1 MTATKRAKV
10 SDLAR
15 ERAARQDERNKQF
28 KFYLEGMSEED
39 QMLMLR
45 MLEHLAANSPKYTR
59 NVDPF
64 PPKGGAA

>member
-15 ERAARQDERNKQF
+15 ERAARQDERNKLLE
-28 KFYLEGMSEED
+28 FYLKGMPEED
-39 QMLMLR
+39 QMLVLR
-45 MLEHLAANSPKYTR
+45 MLEHLVAKLPKYTR
-59 NVDPF
+59 NVAPF